1 MASAGVNRR
10 SVLRSSCA
18 MCTLG
23 FHWLANA
30 QDQPDASSRIARPT
44 IESDEGGLW
53 AIMEREEKK
62 LRRSPLLIND
72 EKLKTYLSDLACK
85 LGGEHCPDI
94 RVYPM
99 RTPLFNASM
108 APNGMIQIWSGLM
121 LRVENEAQLSSVI
134 GHEIGHYV
142 GKHSLLMLRSIK
154 DKSALATFM
163 FVLGPIGLLGSLA
176 AVSSLFTFSRE
187 NERDADRAGV
197 DLMEKAGYDVAQAAL
212 IWKNLRDEIS
222 VGANKDALDKLPIW
236 QTHPGIVERIG
247 TLTDMANARKKQDFT
262 GEARW
267 FETIAPFRM
276 AWIQDELSRSQ
287 HEESITLFSR
297 LLKLNRAQPE
307 IHYAKGEALRNRSGA
322 GDLDLAIT
330 EFRAAIAL
338 TGEPPVTHRGLG
350 LSMRS
355 QGNKDAAIASLTNYL
370 QMAPTAPDHDLIQT
384 YIGELKA

>member
-1 MASAGVNRR
+1 
-10 SVLRSSCA
+10 

-23 FHWLANA
+23 FHWFASA
-30 QDQPDASSRIARPT
+30 QEQAASSRITRPA
-44 IESDEGGLW
+44 IETDEGGLW
-53 AIMEREEKK
+53 AIMEREEKR

-72 EKLKTYLSDLACK
+72 EKFKTYLADLTCR
-85 LGGEHCPDI
+85 LGGEHCADI

-154 DKSALATFM
+154 DKAAFATFM
-163 FVLGPIGLLGSLA
+163 VALGPIGLLGSLA
-176 AVSSLFTFSRE
+176 AVSSAYSFSRE
-187 NERDADRAGV
+187 NERDANRAGV
-197 DLMEKAGYDVAQAAL
+197 DLMEKVGYDVAQAAL
-212 IWKNLRDEIS
+212 IWKSLRDEIS
-222 VGANKDALDKLPIW
+222 VGANKDALDRLSIW
-236 QTHPGIVERIG
+236 QTHPGVDERIG
-247 TLTDMANARKKQDFT
+247 NLTEMASARKKQDFT

-267 FETIAPFRM
+267 FETITPFRLS
-276 AWIQDELSRSQ
+276 WIQDELSRSQ
-287 HEESITLFSR
+287 HEESIALFSR
-297 LLKLNRAQPE
+297 LLKLNRVQPE
-307 IHYAKGEALRNRSGA
+307 IHYGKGEALRNRNNT
-322 GDLDLAIT
+322 GDLALAIT

-338 TGEPPVTHRGLG
+338 TGEPSVTHRGLG

-355 QGNKDAAIASLTNYL
+355 LGNTDAAIAALTDYL
-370 QMAPTAPDHDLIQT
+370 QKAPIAPDQDLIQT